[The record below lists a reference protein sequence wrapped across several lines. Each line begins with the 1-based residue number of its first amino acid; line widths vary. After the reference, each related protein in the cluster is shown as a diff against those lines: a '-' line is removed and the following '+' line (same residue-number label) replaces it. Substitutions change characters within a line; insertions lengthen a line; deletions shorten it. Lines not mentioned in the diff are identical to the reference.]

1 MNTDEAIDTVVGL
14 AKAFLVMNDNL
25 QEGIKVQ
32 PNRLPK
38 VEEAIKVLEGLK
50 PSNIIDEVF
59 DNEMNA
65 RKKRLLDWRRPEPL
79 RMQLCGKH
87 EHPKYYVPF
96 PDEIDGGTAQI
107 PHPD

>member
-65 RKKRLLDWRRPEPL
+65 RKKRL
-79 RMQLCGKH
+79 QLCGKH
-87 EHPKYYVPF
+87 EHPNDYVPF
-96 PDEIDGGTAQI
+96 PDEVEGI

>member
-59 DNEMNA
+59 DNEMSA
-65 RKKRLLDWRRPEPL
+65 RKKRL
-79 RMQLCGKH
+79 QLCGKH
-87 EHPKYYVPF
+87 EDPKEYVPF
-96 PDEIDGGTAQI
+96 PDEVEKTV
-107 PHPD
+107 HPD

>member
-1 MNTDEAIDTVVGL
+1 MDTDEAIDTVVGL

-59 DNEMNA
+59 DNEMN
-65 RKKRLLDWRRPEPL
+65 
-79 RMQLCGKH
+79 
-87 EHPKYYVPF
+87 
-96 PDEIDGGTAQI
+96 QI
-107 PHPD
+107 FSCKIFSS

>member
-1 MNTDEAIDTVVGL
+1 MDTDEAIDTVVGL

-59 DNEMNA
+59 DNEMNQIFSCKILTDQFVKTKSEFDKF
-65 RKKRLLDWRRPEPL
+65 KKISND
-79 RMQLCGKH
+79 
-87 EHPKYYVPF
+87 
-96 PDEIDGGTAQI
+96 
-107 PHPD
+107 

>member
-38 VEEAIKVLEGLK
+38 LK
-50 PSNIIDEVF
+50 
-59 DNEMNA
+59 
-65 RKKRLLDWRRPEPL
+65 K
-79 RMQLCGKH
+79 Q
-87 EHPKYYVPF
+87 
-96 PDEIDGGTAQI
+96 
-107 PHPD
+107 

>member
-59 DNEMNA
+59 DNEINS
-65 RKKRLLDWRRPEPL
+65 RKKRL
-79 RMQLCGKH
+79 QLCGKH
-87 EHPKYYVPF
+87 EDPKDYVPF
-96 PDEIDGGTAQI
+96 PDEVEKTV
-107 PHPD
+107 HPD

>member
-59 DNEMNA
+59 DNEMNS
-65 RKKRLLDWRRPEPL
+65 RKKRL
-79 RMQLCGKH
+79 QLCGKH
-87 EHPKYYVPF
+87 EDPKYYVPF

>member
-59 DNEMNA
+59 DNEMNQ
-65 RKKRLLDWRRPEPL
+65 RVRRL
-79 RMQLCGKH
+79 QLCGKH
-87 EHPKYYVPF
+87 EHPNGYVPF
-96 PDEIDGGTAQI
+96 PDEVEGI

>member
-38 VEEAIKVLEGLK
+38 VEEAIRYLKVL
-50 PSNIIDEVF
+50 S
-59 DNEMNA
+59 
-65 RKKRLLDWRRPEPL
+65 
-79 RMQLCGKH
+79 H
-87 EHPKYYVPF
+87 
-96 PDEIDGGTAQI
+96 QI
-107 PHPD
+107 

>member
-38 VEEAIKVLEGLK
+38 VEEAKKELEGLK

-65 RKKRLLDWRRPEPL
+65 RKKRL
-79 RMQLCGKH
+79 QLSGKH
-87 EHPKYYVPF
+87 EHQKYYVPF